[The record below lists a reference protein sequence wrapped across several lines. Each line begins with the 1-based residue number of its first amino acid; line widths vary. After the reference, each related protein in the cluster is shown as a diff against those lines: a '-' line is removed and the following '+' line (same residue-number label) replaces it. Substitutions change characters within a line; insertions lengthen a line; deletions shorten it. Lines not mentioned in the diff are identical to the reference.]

1 MFSPSHLDPVTV
13 LSFLPQPQPAVQG
26 PDVLHDSGQLMHHV
40 RHGVLSPRVIFLPA
54 ELARPI

>member
-26 PDVLHDSGQLMHHV
+26 PDVVHDSGQLVHHV
-40 RHGVLSPRVIFLPA
+40 RHGVLSPRKNLSPA
-54 ELARPI
+54 ELERPI